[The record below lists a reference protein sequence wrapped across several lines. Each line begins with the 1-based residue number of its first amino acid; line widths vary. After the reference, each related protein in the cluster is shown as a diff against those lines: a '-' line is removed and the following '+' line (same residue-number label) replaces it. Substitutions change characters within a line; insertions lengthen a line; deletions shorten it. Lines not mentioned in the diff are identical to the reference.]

1 MCITAGTAGDFNQG
15 GRKDSWLKAK
25 GKAHFYAAMALTSG
39 DSFETTDYTV
49 QLAQSETVRVSGL
62 LQGAEVQG
70 LEVCTDPG
78 VHVQA
83 SVQKGERKPAASC
96 SVEGPA
102 HEQR

>member
-15 GRKDSWLKAK
+15 GRKDSWVKAK
-25 GKAHFYAAMALTSG
+25 GKACFYAVMALTTSG
-39 DSFETTDYTV
+39 DSCETTDCTV
-49 QLAQSETVRVSGL
+49 QPAQSETMRVSGL

-83 SVQKGERKPAASC
+83 
-96 SVEGPA
+96 
-102 HEQR
+102 